1 MFQFNGGNLSY
12 NNKGFILQN
21 KSNFTKEKF
30 CRIGSR
36 FAVQRLK
43 VCCNSIWFKGILQTY
58 QRQIKVYIWSNN
70 LEGNS
75 YSSKIDQ
82 TETLNI
88 LRKKCYTSGCSSNY
102 FLQL

>member
-1 MFQFNGGNLSY
+1 M
-12 NNKGFILQN
+12 
-21 KSNFTKEKF
+21 
-30 CRIGSR
+30 
-36 FAVQRLK
+36 
-43 VCCNSIWFKGILQTY
+43 LQTY

-75 YSSKIDQ
+75 YSSKIAK